1 MSEKSGLTAKAVGQ
15 QPEVIPMDDW
25 ASVQFG
31 VGVKVKWPVNM
42 YECVLGNNVF
52 VGPFTEIQKDVVV
65 GDDSRIS
72 SHCFLAAG
80 TKVGRG
86 VFIAHGVMT
95 CNDMDPVAN
104 SKTWKCNPPT
114 ICDGAS
120 IGTGAVIL
128 PGVTIGTSAQVGAG
142 AVVVDDVPAGTVVA
156 GCPARFLRY
165 RFGGGR
171 A

>member
-1 MSEKSGLTAKAVGQ
+1 MSEKPGLMAAWPVQSG
-15 QPEVIPMDDW
+15 PEVIPEDW
-25 ASVQFG
+25 SKVKFG
-31 VGVKVKWPVNM
+31 TGVKIKMPVSM
-42 YECVLGNNVF
+42 YGCELGNNVF

-86 VFIAHGVMT
+86 VFMAHGVMT
-95 CNDMDPVAN
+95 CNDMDPIAN

-114 ICDGAS
+114 ILDGAS
-120 IGTGAVIL
+120 IGTGAIIL
-128 PGVTIGTSAQVGAG
+128 PGVTVGASAQVGAG
-142 AVVVDDVPAGTVVA
+142 AVVVDDVAAGTVVA